1 MQRKSL
7 PFVLSSPVGA
17 SSPINLSSYDQL
29 DLMTQDLFQKFASL
43 ASGTFLEV
51 DRDSNF
57 PAENTVPDILDDS
70 YESDLTDEEHKLL
83 ILMSEHAI
91 AKPISPAA
99 QAVLDAAMQY
109 EINPECYSREI
120 AATALRAAALHLH
133 AEEVETCGGASYALV
148 IEVDDL
154 IAIADE
160 LEAQ

>member
-1 MQRKSL
+1 
-7 PFVLSSPVGA
+7 
-17 SSPINLSSYDQL
+17 
-29 DLMTQDLFQKFASL
+29 MT
-43 ASGTFLEV
+43 
-51 DRDSNF
+51 
-57 PAENTVPDILDDS
+57 DILDDT
-70 YESDLTDEEHKLL
+70 YESDLTDEEHERLV
-83 ILMSEHAI
+83 LMSEHAI
-91 AKPISPAA
+91 AKPLSPAA
-99 QAVLDAAMQY
+99 RAVQDAAMQY